1 MQISIRLA
9 ENATILDVA
18 GNIDL
23 QSSPAMRKALLDHL
37 KVASCVI
44 VNLKG
49 VPYIDSS
56 GIASLVE
63 GLKASRDRKNRLVL
77 VGLTSMATK
86 VLDLTRLTPLFE
98 IHETEEQALE
108 A

>member
-1 MQISIRLA
+1 MQISIRQA

-23 QSSPAMRKALLDHL
+23 QSSPAMRKALLDNL

-44 VNLKG
+44 LNLKG

-63 GLKASRDRKNRLVL
+63 GLKASHDRKNRLVL
-77 VGLTSMATK
+77 IGLSRMAHQ

-98 IHETEEQALE
+98 IHETEEQALQ

>member
-1 MQISIRLA
+1 MRIQIRQA
-9 ENATILDVA
+9 ENAVILDVA
-18 GNIDL
+18 GNVDL
-23 QSSPAMRKALLDHL
+23 QNSPAMRKALLENL
-37 KVASCVI
+37 TAASCVI
-44 VNLKG
+44 VNLQN

-63 GLKASRDRKNRLVL
+63 GLKKSQDLKNRLVL
-77 VGLTSMATK
+77 VGLSPMAQK

-98 IHETEEQALE
+98 IHENEEQALK